1 MIKYVFLFAKLIF
14 VYRLMTTPVGVTRHT
29 GVSSRRYKGVET
41 GRVWNLPDDVIGL
54 VYQCTFFL
62 SSIFFPY
69 HNQIKIEKIPIG
81 MRWSIPIPPFF
92 LSIVFHGVFDTL
104 FLVYIVQASFLFT
117 RSSKVFHHLQHD
129 ICRSSY
135 IVAKLQIVRA

>member
-1 MIKYVFLFAKLIF
+1 MIRYVFLFAKLIF
-14 VYRLMTTPVGVTRHT
+14 VYRLMTTPVGVTRYT

-69 HNQIKIEKIPIG
+69 HKQIKIENIPIG
-81 MRWSIPIPPFF
+81 MRWIPIPPCF